1 MVLVFFD
8 LNATTRVPGGAK
20 GVAEKSKFPNKYAW
34 AESFGLLR
42 AARSKFKVRI
52 VLVSNK
58 SNCASGK
65 SGSTVASID
74 LK

>member
-1 MVLVFFD
+1 M
-8 LNATTRVPGGAK
+8 
-20 GVAEKSKFPNKYAW
+20 AEKSKFPNKYAW
-34 AESFGLLR
+34 AESFGLQR

-65 SGSTVASID
+65 SGSTLANID